1 MHLCKMNN
9 LSAPYIL
16 IKLFLS
22 QAIKKKYCLL
32 AVVCFPLSNFFFF
45 FLLILAQ
52 LKIVLLY
59 FVMNYEFGPFGVKRN
74 LIFFN

>member
-9 LSAPYIL
+9 LAAPYIL

-22 QAIKKKYCLL
+22 QAVEKKYCLL

-45 FLLILAQ
+45 ANPCTA
-52 LKIVLLY
+52 KDCY
-59 FVMNYEFGPFGVKRN
+59 FVFCYE
-74 LIFFN
+74 L